1 MELDFFCDL
10 AIGFFPHVLDL
21 QFQNAN
27 ALRHTHT
34 TYAMSRVHVRAC
46 PVRSRASRGLKAQPD
61 QSHSCRRASH
71 SLTSSRLRL
80 RPGGGSRV
88 VSRASESD
96 GDRAATSQP
105 LPTNGKVNAVRHASD
120 ASVRELAVK
129 AIRRPLHGARPGGYD
144 QDKIAWLA
152 SSIAE
157 VGLLEPIDVLEVDME
172 DGTTAYYGFSGCH
185 RYEAHVRLGKETI
198 LCRVRKATKATLRI
212 HLR

>member
-1 MELDFFCDL
+1 M
-10 AIGFFPHVLDL
+10 
-21 QFQNAN
+21 
-27 ALRHTHT
+27 
-34 TYAMSRVHVRAC
+34 
-46 PVRSRASRGLKAQPD
+46 
-61 QSHSCRRASH
+61 
-71 SLTSSRLRL
+71 
-80 RPGGGSRV
+80 
-88 VSRASESD
+88 
-96 GDRAATSQP
+96 
-105 LPTNGKVNAVRHASD
+105 NAVRHASD

-198 LCRVRKATKATLRI
+198 LCRVRKATKATLRM